1 MYIDVLVELKAK
13 QIDKT
18 FTYLVPNNLK
28 DKVKV
33 GIRVIVPFGKQK
45 LEGFVLN
52 ITDKKD
58 IDYELK
64 EIIDVVDIDPVL
76 NSEML
81 ELGKYIS
88 KKTLCNL
95 ISAYQT
101 MLPAALKAHKDFIVN
116 KKYISYIKLIDK
128 NYIGKNDNQKQI
140 LELLKNENVL
150 KSEITKISISSLNT
164 LINKKIVEEIQEETY
179 RLNNNNLVEEKK
191 IILNSDQ
198 KQVVDTVLSALNRLI
213 PYLLHGVTGSGKTEV
228 YMHIIDEVLKNGK
241 EVIVL
246 VPEISLTP
254 QLVNIFKSRFK
265 SNIAILHSALSDG
278 EKYDEWR
285 KIERKEVSIV
295 IGARSAIF
303 APLTNIGLIVLDE
316 EHSET

>member
-28 DKVKV
+28 NKVKV

-64 EIIDVVDIDPVL
+64 EIIDVVDIEPVL

-101 MLPAALKAHKDFIVN
+101 MLPAALKAHKDFVVN

-164 LINKKIVEEIQEETY
+164 LIN
-179 RLNNNNLVEEKK
+179 
-191 IILNSDQ
+191 
-198 KQVVDTVLSALNRLI
+198 
-213 PYLLHGVTGSGKTEV
+213 
-228 YMHIIDEVLKNGK
+228 
-241 EVIVL
+241 
-246 VPEISLTP
+246 
-254 QLVNIFKSRFK
+254 
-265 SNIAILHSALSDG
+265 
-278 EKYDEWR
+278 
-285 KIERKEVSIV
+285 
-295 IGARSAIF
+295 
-303 APLTNIGLIVLDE
+303 
-316 EHSET
+316 